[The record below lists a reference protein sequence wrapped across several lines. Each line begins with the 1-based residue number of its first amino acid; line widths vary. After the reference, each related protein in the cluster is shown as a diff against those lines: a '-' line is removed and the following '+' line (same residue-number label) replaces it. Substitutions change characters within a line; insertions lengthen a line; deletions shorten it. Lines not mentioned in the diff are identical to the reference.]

1 MIYPLVY
8 GVFLLIFLD
17 ECSIKGSATLT
28 GGILITPYLFHLATL
43 RALHLYGL
51 WRGRFPVG

>member
-8 GVFLLIFLD
+8 GIFLLIFLD

-28 GGILITPYLFHLATL
+28 GSILIAPYLFHLAALRTL
-43 RALHLYGL
+43 Y
-51 WRGRFPVG
+51 F

>member
-8 GVFLLIFLD
+8 RIFLLIFLD

-28 GGILITPYLFHLATL
+28 GGLLIAPYLFRLATL
-43 RALHLYGL
+43 RALY
-51 WRGRFPVG
+51 F